1 MLTTDYAT
9 AIRTGEE
16 LDLHKLNIYLKEYAP
31 EVGEVLSVT
40 QFPGGFSNLTYCLKT
55 ADKEFVLR
63 RPPFGAN
70 IKSAHDMGREFK
82 VLSLLK
88 PVYGKVP
95 APIVHCENEI
105 VLGAPFYIMERI
117 QGVILRAANAPKLGL
132 PPEVLQQSSKA
143 LVDNLVALHALDIH
157 TSGLVQ
163 LGKPDGYVQR
173 QVDGWVKRYYAAETD
188 KIETI
193 DKVAEWMKAN
203 MPVSGARAFLHNDYK
218 YDNVILNP
226 DNLADILGVLD
237 WEMSTVGDPLMDLGA
252 SLAYWSEADD
262 PAEIKFFNLT
272 WLPGNLCK
280 QQVLERYEEKS
291 GRDLSNMLFYYVF
304 GLFKNAVIVQQIY
317 ARWKAG
323 YTKDARFGTL
333 LPVVKALG
341 AKATKALSKQKI

>member
-1 MLTTDYAT
+1 
-9 AIRTGEE
+9 
-16 LDLHKLNIYLKEYAP
+16 
-31 EVGEVLSVT
+31 
-40 QFPGGFSNLTYCLKT
+40 
-55 ADKEFVLR
+55 
-63 RPPFGAN
+63 
-70 IKSAHDMGREFK
+70 MGREFK

-95 APIVHCENEI
+95 APIVHCENES

-132 PPEVLQQSSKA
+132 PPEVLQKASKA
-143 LVDNLVALHALDIH
+143 LIDNLVALHDLDIH

-188 KIETI
+188 RIETI
-193 DKVAEWMKAN
+193 DNVAEWMKTN
-203 MPVSGARAFLHNDYK
+203 MPASGAPAFLHNDYK

-252 SLAYWSEADD
+252 SLAYWSETDD
-262 PAEIKFFNLT
+262 CAEIKFFNLT
-272 WLPGNLCK
+272 WLPGNLSK
-280 QQVLERYEEKS
+280 QQVLERYAEKS

-323 YTKDARFGTL
+323 HTKDARFGTL
-333 LPVVKALG
+333 LPVVKVLG
-341 AKATKALSKQKI
+341 VKAAEALSKQRI